1 VEARWKIAF
10 ILALALAI
18 GFIAYTLIGPGG
30 GGNQEQMQAELD
42 TILKENQS
50 LREKNRRLT
59 LEVDA
64 LKRRRDYLEKISRD
78 ELGLVKKGEV
88 VIHLKESQDDE
99 SPWDESQGDP
109 SQGDSVKKP

>member
-18 GFIAYTLIGPGG
+18 GFIAYTLIGPAG

-42 TILKENQS
+42 RITQEN
-50 LREKNRRLT
+50 LRLIEENRRLN

-64 LKRRRDYLEKISRD
+64 LKRRRDYLEKVSRD

-88 VIHLKESQDDE
+88 VIHLKEPNDDVPPRRNTSQKTPAE
-99 SPWDESQGDP
+99 
-109 SQGDSVKKP
+109 KP

>member
-1 VEARWKIAF
+1 MEARWKIAF

-18 GFIAYTLIGPGG
+18 GFIAYTLIGPAG

-42 TILKENQS
+42 RITREN
-50 LREKNRRLT
+50 LRLVEDNRRLT

-64 LKRRRDYLEKISRD
+64 LKSRRDYLEKVARD

-88 VIHLKESQDDE
+88 VIHLKEPQKDVPLKRNT
-99 SPWDESQGDP
+99 SPKAPAETP
-109 SQGDSVKKP
+109 